1 MIQINLLPVKAKKKR
16 ESAKQLFSLYLLCIV
31 LAALIMGYLWYSKN
45 NEIATLEKRL
55 VQLQEEAKQ
64 YAKYDAMLQEMTKKK
79 ESIEK
84 KKNVIFDLQKDRDA
98 IVRIMALLS
107 VQIPP
112 EKLWFER
119 LSQSGNSI
127 SLDGVALSNEAIVEF
142 MRNLESSP
150 YIQKGS
156 VNLTHS
162 RQTTMSNKKLREFQV
177 TYKFYPFS
185 EVLKLIKTQPS

>member
-1 MIQINLLPVKAKKKR
+1 MIQINLLPVKAKKRK
-16 ESAKQLFSLYLLCIV
+16 ESAKQLFSLYLLSIV
-31 LAALIMGYLWYSKN
+31 LAALIMGYLWYAKN
-45 NEIATLEKRL
+45 SEIAMLEKRL
-55 VQLQEEAKQ
+55 AQLQQEVQQ
-64 YAKYDAMLQEMTKKK
+64 YAKYEGMLQEMTKKK

-84 KKNVIFDLQKDRDA
+84 KRNVIYDLQKDRDS

-119 LSQSGNSI
+119 LSQSGNSV

-150 YIQKGS
+150 YVQKGS

-177 TYKFYPFS
+177 TYRFYPFS
-185 EVLKLIKTQPS
+185 EVQKMKTQPS

>member
-1 MIQINLLPVKAKKKR
+1 MIQINLLPVKAKKRK
-16 ESAKQLFSLYLLCIV
+16 ESAKQLFSLYLLSIV
-31 LAALIMGYLWYSKN
+31 LAALIMGYLWYAKN
-45 NEIATLEKRL
+45 SEIAMLEKRL
-55 VQLQEEAKQ
+55 AQLQQEVQQ
-64 YAKYDAMLQEMTKKK
+64 YAKYEGMLQEMTKKK

-84 KKNVIFDLQKDRDA
+84 KRNVIFDLQKDRDS

-119 LSQSGNSI
+119 LSQSGNSV

-150 YIQKGS
+150 YVQKGS

-177 TYKFYPFS
+177 TYRFYPFS
-185 EVLKLIKTQPS
+185 EVQKMKTQPS

>member
-16 ESAKQLFSLYLLCIV
+16 ESAKQLFSLYLLSIV

>member
-1 MIQINLLPVKAKKKR
+1 MIQINLLPVKAKKRK
-16 ESAKQLFSLYLLCIV
+16 ESAKQLFSLYLLSIV
-31 LAALIMGYLWYSKN
+31 LAALIMGYLWYAKN
-45 NEIATLEKRL
+45 SEIAMLEKRL
-55 VQLQEEAKQ
+55 AQLQQEVQQ
-64 YAKYDAMLQEMTKKK
+64 YAKYESMLQEMTKKK

-84 KKNVIFDLQKDRDA
+84 KRNVIFDLQKDRDS

-119 LSQSGNSI
+119 LSQSGNSV

-150 YIQKGS
+150 YVQKGS

-177 TYKFYPFS
+177 TYRFYPFS
-185 EVLKLIKTQPS
+185 EVQKMKTQPS